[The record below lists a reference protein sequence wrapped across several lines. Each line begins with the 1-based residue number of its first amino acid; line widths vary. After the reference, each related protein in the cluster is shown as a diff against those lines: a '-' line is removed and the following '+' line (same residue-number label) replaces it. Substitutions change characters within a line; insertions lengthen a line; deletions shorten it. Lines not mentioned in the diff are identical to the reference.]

1 MQVVKEDRGEIYAV
15 LPYKEFVEL
24 IVDRDSLLENSKE
37 YRESAAERNKDE
49 LEYHRNRTNE
59 IENEIKE
66 LF

>member
-1 MQVVKEDRGEIYAV
+1 MENTGKGKE
-15 LPYKEFVEL
+15 KNSEL
-24 IVDRDSLLENSKE
+24 DRDSLLENSKE